1 MRILI
6 VLIALSGLLIG
17 CDRDPPSGLQRQGS
31 SNEGK
36 AAQSAAGGSANEGKA
51 AGAAGR

>member
-1 MRILI
+1 MR
-6 VLIALSGLLIG
+6 VLILLFALSALLAG
-17 CDRDPPSGLQRQGS
+17 CERNSGVQRQGS

-51 AGAAGR
+51 IGSASR